1 MKYLMLVVCVSLLIL
16 NCEAFGAS
24 SSKSSYIS
32 MKQKRFFQRSSST
45 ITSQATFSSN
55 VVAHQTDHSSQ
66 AYLQLI
72 KFLPIL
78 KSVVDPTIL
87 GGLLSGGLHAV
98 TGMSL
103 FVLFVEWMK
112 IVVFLINIYSNLG
125 PDHIAALLPSSVG
138 RPMWVGAKIGAIW
151 GLGHGVAV
159 MILGSCAYFLKG
171 KLIGK
176 FAIFHQL
183 TSLAENAVGISLV
196 LIGLLGVKESLESDE
211 HHNHNG
217 DALSNEIKGKKSMST
232 KAIFANGALHGFS
245 WDGAPSIAPALAM
258 NSWQAAVYFLS
269 AYSLG
274 TVIAMSISA
283 STIGALS
290 STIGKIGNFSKS
302 PDFPKKISLY
312 SSMLAVIIGLYWIAQ
327 GFFK

>member
-1 MKYLMLVVCVSLLIL
+1 MLVVCVSLLIL

-98 TGMSL
+98 TG
-103 FVLFVEWMK
+103 
-112 IVVFLINIYSNLG
+112 

-196 LIGLLGVKESLESDE
+196 LIGLLGVKESLEPDE
-211 HHNHNG
+211 HHSHHG
-217 DALSNEIKGKKSMST
+217 DASSNEIKGKKSMST

-290 STIGKIGNFSKS
+290 STIGKIGT
-302 PDFPKKISLY
+302 SL
-312 SSMLAVIIGLYWIAQ
+312 SLQTFQRKFLCIHLC
-327 GFFK
+327 